1 MPESQEMT
9 ATPDIPPATDTP
21 QLATETPV
29 PTEEPS
35 SSFLDVGPDEWV
47 IGPDD
52 APVTIIEY
60 SDFQ

>member
-1 MPESQEMT
+1 MT
-9 ATPDIPPATDTP
+9 ATPDVQPATDTP
-21 QLATETPV
+21 ASTTDTPA
-29 PTEEPS
+29 PTEEPTL
-35 SSFLDVGPDEWV
+35 SFLDVGPDEWV